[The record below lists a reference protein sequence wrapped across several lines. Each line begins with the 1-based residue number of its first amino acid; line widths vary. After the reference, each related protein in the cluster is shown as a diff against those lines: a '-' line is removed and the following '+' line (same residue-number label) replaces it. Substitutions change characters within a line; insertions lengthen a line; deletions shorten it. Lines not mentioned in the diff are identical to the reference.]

1 MSEQDRR
8 PASQEDAFIDE
19 RIETGFSWRAQILPE
34 LYCSVQWSSW
44 FGLPAA
50 SFNLTTQ
57 PQQGAFIEQP
67 ADERDAM
74 GTATLLEA
82 DGHRQ

>member
-1 MSEQDRR
+1 MGDTLARFSSGDVLVGLCAE
-8 PASQEDAFIDE
+8 ASA
-19 RIETGFSWRAQILPE
+19 
-34 LYCSVQWSSW
+34 
-44 FGLPAA
+44 GLPGLGAPA
-50 SFNLTTQ
+50 GSLDLA
-57 PQQGAFIEQP
+57 PQADQRSFIEQP